1 MAEHAHE
8 GQVGVGVYSC
18 VTRDIEITV
27 LPEFVPERSDEE
39 HGQFF
44 WAYTVEIAN
53 QGQTVVQVT
62 HRHWKITDAN
72 GRLEEVRGKGVV
84 GEQPV
89 LKPGETFRYTSGCPL
104 PTPSGFMVGTY
115 RVVEDGGEVF
125 DAAIPMFSLD
135 QPSGRRILN

>member
-1 MAEHAHE
+1 MAQQTHE
-8 GQVGVGVYSC
+8 LQDGGMYSR

-53 QGQTVVQVT
+53 QGSSVVQVT

-72 GRLEEVRGKGVV
+72 GRLEEVKGKGIV

-89 LKPGETFRYTSGCPL
+89 LKPGESFRYTSGCPL
-104 PTPSGFMVGTY
+104 PTPSGFMVGSY
-115 RVVEDGGEVF
+115 RVVEESGTVF
-125 DAAIPMFSLD
+125 DAEIPMFSLD
-135 QPSGRRILN
+135 HPSSKRVLN